1 MSSLAHRLAMGIPP
15 AYDERTPH
23 VPLPAAAG
31 VVYAHPADLALVTE
45 LGARYLTGRRVIASD
60 HVPAGWVHT
69 ADDDLRAELD
79 RLLLG
84 HYAALGL
91 AR

>member
-1 MSSLAHRLAMGIPP
+1 MTSLAHRLAMGSPLG
-15 AYDERTPH
+15 YDRRTPH
-23 VPLPAAAG
+23 VPLPAPAG
-31 VVYAHPADLALVTE
+31 VVYVHPVDVALIAQH
-45 LGARYLTGRRVIASD
+45 GARYLASARVIASN

-69 ADDDLRAELD
+69 ADDLLRADLD

-91 AR
+91 SR